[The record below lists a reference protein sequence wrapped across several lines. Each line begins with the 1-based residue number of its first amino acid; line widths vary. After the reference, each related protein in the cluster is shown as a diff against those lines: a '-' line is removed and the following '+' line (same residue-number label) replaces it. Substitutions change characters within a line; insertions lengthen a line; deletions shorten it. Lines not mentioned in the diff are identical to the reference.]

1 MKKIFFG
8 ILLLAF
14 MIPLSAC
21 GTKSQEINEDGT
33 STDDY
38 EITLTYS
45 DHDPPNGMRTKFLR
59 EYWFP
64 AIEKETDGKVKINAI
79 FGGGLLT
86 SGEALDGI
94 RDGVT
99 DIGLVYP
106 DNYSERMYT
115 YELFKL
121 FPVATESFDGIYNI
135 FQKSFEQLPVL
146 NEDLEKNNQRV
157 LLLTTGLPIAFGSK
171 PEFDSLE
178 DLERGKWRAAS
189 RWHLSVLK
197 NMEANPVSVPW
208 EDVYM
213 SLETGVIDGVMTN
226 FDGFHMMK
234 FYESSENVMVG
245 KELWWAAPFLHT
257 INNDTWES
265 LPTDI
270 QEGILRASEQAQ
282 KDFAKIY
289 EKELANAVQEEKD
302 QGANVFYASEEDL
315 ALFNDTDLFEE
326 LRAIWKDEA
335 INKHNIEEADEYIEK
350 LKNIMNEEIGHDEY

>member
-1 MKKIFFG
+1 
-8 ILLLAF
+8 
-14 MIPLSAC
+14 MIPLSSC
-21 GTKSQEINEDGT
+21 GTKTHEINEDGT

-38 EITLTYS
+38 SITLTYS

-64 AIEKETDGKVKINAI
+64 AIEEETDGKVKINAI

-121 FPVATESFDGIYNI
+121 FPVAPDSFEGVYNI
-135 FQKSFEQLPVL
+135 FDRAFDELPVL
-146 NEDLEKNNQRV
+146 QEDLDKNNQKV
-157 LLLTTGLPIAFGSK
+157 LLLTTGLPIVFGSK
-171 PEFDSLE
+171 PELDSLE
-178 DLERGKWRAAS
+178 DLEKGKWRAAS

-197 NMEANPVSVPW
+197 NMEATPVSVPW

-213 SLETGVIDGVMTN
+213 SIETGVIDGVMTN

-270 QEGILRASEQAQ
+270 QEGILRASERAQ
-282 KDFAKIY
+282 KDFIKVY
-289 EKELANAVQEEKD
+289 EKELEAAVEQEKSA
-302 QGANVFYASEEDL
+302 GANVFYASEKDL
-315 ALFNDTDLFEE
+315 ELFNDTELFEE
-326 LRAIWKDEA
+326 LRSIWFSEA
-335 INKHNIEEADEYIEK
+335 KNKHKIEDAEEYVEK
-350 LKNIMNEEIGHDEY
+350 LRQIMNDEIGHEEY